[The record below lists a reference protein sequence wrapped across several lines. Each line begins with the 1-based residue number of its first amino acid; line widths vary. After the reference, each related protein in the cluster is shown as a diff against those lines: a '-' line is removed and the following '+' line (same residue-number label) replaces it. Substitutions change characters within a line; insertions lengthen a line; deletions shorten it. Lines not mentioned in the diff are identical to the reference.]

1 MGHLIIVEGNPVM
14 VDIYLVEEIVIILVT
29 DLVDNS
35 VYLVDDYFQLLN
47 LMIVMLS
54 ILKL

>member
-14 VDIYLVEEIVIILVT
+14 VDIYLVEEIVLILVT
-29 DLVDNS
+29 DLVDNL
-35 VYLVDDYFQLLN
+35 VYLVDGYFRSLN
-47 LMIVMLS
+47 LMMVMLS

>member
-1 MGHLIIVEGNPVM
+1 MGHLIIVEGNPVI
-14 VDIYLVEEIVIILVT
+14 VDIYLVKEIVLILVT

-35 VYLVDDYFQLLN
+35 VYLVDDYFQSLN
-47 LMIVMLS
+47 LMMVMLS

>member
-14 VDIYLVEEIVIILVT
+14 VDIYLVEEIVLILVT

-35 VYLVDDYFQLLN
+35 VYLVDDDFQSLN

>member
-14 VDIYLVEEIVIILVT
+14 VDIYLVEEIVLILVT

-35 VYLVDDYFQLLN
+35 VYLVDDYFQSLN
-47 LMIVMLS
+47 LMMVMLS

>member
-14 VDIYLVEEIVIILVT
+14 VDIYLVEEIVLILVT

-35 VYLVDDYFQLLN
+35 VYLVEDYFQSLN
-47 LMIVMLS
+47 LMMVMLS